1 MLYLFLLTNI
11 LWNVVGASESWMHA
25 QNISELKQ
33 IIQQTNIQKQ
43 LKTTCLFQLKTNK
56 VPTYC
61 YEWLSHQ
68 KKHYKTHV
76 LSYLNEKCQER
87 TAQLT
92 ELQQISQILT
102 NSYLSP
108 QCRNQLKNKK
118 QILEY
123 QLRDKPGKQLLKWY
137 FPKHFK

>member
-1 MLYLFLLTNI
+1 MLYLFLLTNM
-11 LWNVVGASESWMHA
+11 LWNEVSASESWMHA
-25 QNISELKQ
+25 QNITELKQ

-61 YEWLSHQ
+61 YKWLSYQ
-68 KKHYKTHV
+68 TDNPKTYV

-87 TAQLT
+87 STQIK
-92 ELQQISQILT
+92 ELQRISQILT
-102 NSYLSP
+102 NPHLSS
-108 QCRNQLKNKK
+108 QCRNQLKSKK

-123 QLRDKPGKQLLKWY
+123 QLRDKPGRQLLKWY